1 MKKILAA
8 FAANTV
14 FANIVLVMIF
24 MGGALAL
31 GSMLRES
38 FPQFSLDMISI
49 QVSYPGADPEE
60 VEEGIVLKIE
70 EALETVEG
78 VKQYTTTS
86 TENVGSAIIEVL
98 DGYDVTEVLDDVK
111 SKVDSISTF
120 PVDAEKPV
128 VTELLIKDS
137 VMLLAL
143 SGDLSEKQL
152 KSFADLIREEVR
164 LLPGISQVEVFG
176 ARDYEISIEVSEE
189 QLRRYGITFDQVAK
203 AIRKSSI
210 NLHGGTIR
218 TRGEEIRVR
227 TVGRKYTGEELADI
241 VVLAGPSG
249 DQVTLGRL
257 AAIRDGFTED
267 PINAVIDGIPAVF
280 VMVFKTT
287 E

>member
-8 FAANTV
+8 FAANAV

-38 FPQFSLDMISI
+38 FPQFSLDIVSI

-176 ARDYEISIEVSEE
+176 ARDYEISVEVSEE
-189 QLRRYGITFDQVAK
+189 QLRRYGITF
-203 AIRKSSI
+203 
-210 NLHGGTIR
+210 
-218 TRGEEIRVR
+218 VR
-227 TVGRKYTGEELADI
+227 
-241 VVLAGPSG
+241 
-249 DQVTLGRL
+249 
-257 AAIRDGFTED
+257 
-267 PINAVIDGIPAVF
+267 
-280 VMVFKTT
+280 
-287 E
+287 